1 MVLVNFCGATLK
13 SYSRNISMSLDYNKN
28 GYDVYR
34 CDGCFSAMGRTPAG
48 TGIPDGWT
56 TGTLGRVYCPRC
68 TAKRDAEEA
77 ERDAK
82 SWHNTPTGKK
92 INNAAK
98 KGCGCLFFVFLAAL
112 IMPHFCGY
120 VDEANANQKLQ
131 AEHSQTES
139 VSEQPAAPKISS
151 YLNGIDK
158 INSSDELSQ
167 FYFDIA
173 GKFHNN
179 KMGLKGSQEQI
190 NAGNELMSVVYVFL
204 ARSAKKET
212 DLNVDN
218 VRTAIQNMS
227 NVSDYR
233 KKKALEE
240 LQLGMNKIREIN

>member
-1 MVLVNFCGATLK
+1 MSVREVDGVYIYTCSDCHTNGRSLHYKVL
-13 SYSRNISMSLDYNKN
+13 
-28 GYDVYR
+28 
-34 CDGCFSAMGRTPAG
+34 
-48 TGIPDGWT
+48 PDGWT
-56 TGTLGRVYCPRC
+56 ETFGGEYCPRC
-68 TAKRDAEEA
+68 TAKREAKAA
-77 ERDAK
+77 EREAR
-82 SWHNTPTGKK
+82 SWNNTPTGKK
-92 INNAAK
+92 FDKAAK
-98 KGCGCLFFVFLAAL
+98 KGCGCLFIAFLALL
-112 IMPHFCGY
+112 ILPKFCGY
-120 VDEANANQKLQ
+120 VDEAKANQKSQ
-131 AEHSQTES
+131 AEQSQTES
-139 VSEQPAAPKISS
+139 VSEQSAAPKISS

-190 NAGNELMSVVYVFL
+190 NAGNELMNVVYVFL

>member
-1 MVLVNFCGATLK
+1 MSVREVDGVDIYTCDKCGTNGRSLHYKVL
-13 SYSRNISMSLDYNKN
+13 
-28 GYDVYR
+28 
-34 CDGCFSAMGRTPAG
+34 
-48 TGIPDGWT
+48 PDGWT
-56 TGTLGRVYCPRC
+56 QTLLSHYCPRC
-68 TAKRDAEEA
+68 TAKRDAEDA
-77 ERDAK
+77 EREAK
-82 SWHNTPTGKK
+82 SWNNTPTGKK
-92 INNAAK
+92 FDKAAK
-98 KGCGCLFFVFLAAL
+98 KGCGCLFIAFLAAL
-112 IMPHFCGY
+112 IIPHFCGY
-120 VDEANANQKLQ
+120 VDEAKANQKKQ

-139 VSEQPAAPKISS
+139 VSEQPSTSIISS
-151 YLNGIDK
+151 YLNGIDR
-158 INSSDELSQ
+158 INSCDELSQ